1 MKSLASLLFCLGLTA
16 LAGAADNRHLLLDQA
31 HSHVEIAVKAT
42 VDSFVGH
49 LENYEAVIEVDPA
62 QAKIISAEFGFKF
75 SAVKTGKTDRDEQM
89 NTWQQT
95 ERFPGGSF
103 KLTELTPETNGRYVA
118 HGKLLFHGVTQELS
132 FPVSI
137 TTDKV
142 LYSVDGETT
151 LDTRTFGLPIIRKFG
166 LLKVDPLVT
175 VRFHL
180 QGSLPAA

>member
-1 MKSLASLLFCLGLTA
+1 MKLLAFLLTCLGLTT
-16 LAGAADNRHLLLDQA
+16 LAVAADGRHLTVDQA
-31 HSHVEIAVKAT
+31 HSRVEIVVKAT
-42 VDSFVGH
+42 ADSFVGR

-62 QAKIISAEFGFKF
+62 QAKVISAEFGFQF
-75 SAVKTGKTDRDEQM
+75 SAVKTGKADRDAQM

-103 KLTELTPETNGRYVA
+103 KLTALTPGANGRYVA
-118 HGKLLFHGVTQELS
+118 HGQLLFHGVTQELS

-142 LYSVDGETT
+142 LYSVDGEAA

-180 QGSLPAA
+180 QGSLPAS